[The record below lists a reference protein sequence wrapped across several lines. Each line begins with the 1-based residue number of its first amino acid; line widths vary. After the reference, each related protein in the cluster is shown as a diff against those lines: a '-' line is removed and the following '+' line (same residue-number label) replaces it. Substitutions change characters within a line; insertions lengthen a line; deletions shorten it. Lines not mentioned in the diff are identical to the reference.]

1 MRYDKGQKVKVVLSL
16 FEKLYG
22 KNEWIIDH
30 IRVQGGNFPSVYICY
45 NLNDERAMHYRFLEN
60 EVEAI

>member
-1 MRYDKGQKVKVVLSL
+1 MRYDKGKKVRVVLPQ

-30 IRVQGGNFPSVYICY
+30 IRVQGNNYPSLYICY
-45 NLNDERAMHYRFLEN
+45 NLNDESALHYHFLEN